1 MLPQIRKILYA
12 TDLSPNARHAFS
24 YAVSIADRCGAM
36 ITILHVVE
44 EVPEG
49 AKGLVEGIIGE
60 DRWEEL
66 KTRNEAKVLDTIK
79 TRLEKFCDDV
89 SEELP
94 ACRSCVDEIKVIL
107 GYPANQ
113 ILSLAETGG
122 FDMLVMGTHGH
133 GMIADAM
140 IGSTA
145 RRVLRRCTKPVLV
158 IRLPE

>member
-1 MLPQIRKILYA
+1 M
-12 TDLSPNARHAFS
+12 
-24 YAVSIADRCGAM
+24 ADCYGAM

-49 AKGLVEGIIGE
+49 AKGFVHGVIGE

-66 KTRNEAKVLDTIK
+66 KKRNEAKVLDTIK

-94 ACRSCVDEIKVIL
+94 ECRVFVDEIAARI
-107 GYPANQ
+107 GYPVNE
-113 ILSLAETGG
+113 ILTMMATGG
-122 FDMLVMGTHGH
+122 FDMLVMGSHGH
-133 GMIADAM
+133 GMISDAM

-145 RRVLRRCTKPVLV
+145 RPVLRRCTKPVLV